1 MNIKEIDSKKLFKEF
16 EVQVPYEEVDNSINA
31 KIAEIIPTIS
41 LPGFRKGKAP
51 LNIVK
56 KKYENNILSEIIEK
70 LIEDKTKKLLEDK
83 KLKAFRQPKVEI
95 KKYEKNKPVEI
106 SIKIDLEPSI
116 KIFPFSDLE
125 LKKRS
130 IKLDKKTLEEN
141 YNNFILS
148 QKHYHKVHE
157 VRPVKLSDKIIVNI
171 STEDNSLPD
180 YLQSQKNLPIITDS
194 DYQVLPDISTKLI
207 NKKVKV
213 GDKVNLKFDL
223 KGILKEKKK
232 KIEVEFL
239 IEILS
244 LEQSHEF
251 TVTKEFLE
259 KNNLKDEKALNDN
272 LKNNLIKQYDEQLK
286 QIERKELM
294 DILDKKNKFDVPEG
308 ILEEEFN
315 SIWHRL
321 EHAKKDGKLD
331 EDDKNMSDEELK
343 KRYKRIAL
351 RRVKLAVLMQ
361 HIANEE
367 KISVSEKELTDGMIN
382 YASQYPGQEKQ
393 IFDYFKKNPSSVES
407 IRGPIFEQKIVE
419 HILSK
424 VKLKNDTIDVKK
436 FKILQ
441 ENTFNN
447 KDVQ

>member
-1 MNIKEIDSKKLFKEF
+1 MKIKEVDSKKLFKEF
-16 EVQVPYEEVDNSINA
+16 EVQVPYEEVDSSINA
-31 KIAEIIPTIS
+31 KIAEIIPTVS

-56 KKYENNILSEIIEK
+56 KKYENNILSEIIER
-70 LIEDKTKKLLEDK
+70 LVEDKTKKLLEEK

-106 SIKIDLEPSI
+106 SIKVDLVPLI
-116 KIFPFSDLE
+116 KVFPFSDLE

-130 IKLDKKTLEEN
+130 IELDKKVLEEN
-141 YNNFILS
+141 YNNFIAS
-148 QKHYHKVHE
+148 QKHYHKVSD
-157 VRPVKLSDKIIVNI
+157 VRPIILSDKIIVNI
-171 STEDNSLPD
+171 STEDKSVPEF
-180 YLQSQKNLPIITDS
+180 LQSQKKLPIITDS
-194 DYQVLPDISTKLI
+194 DYQVLPDISKKLI
-207 NKKVKV
+207 DMKVKV

-223 KGILKEKKK
+223 KGALKVKNKK
-232 KIEVEFL
+232 EVEFH

-251 TVTKEFLE
+251 KITKEFLE
-259 KNNLKDEKALNDN
+259 QNNLKDEKALNEN
-272 LKNNLIKQYDEQLK
+272 LKNNLIKQYDDQLK

-294 DILDKKNKFDVPEG
+294 DILDIKNQFDVPEG
-308 ILEEEFN
+308 ILKEEFN

-331 EDDKNMSDEELK
+331 EDDKNLSENELK
-343 KRYKRIAL
+343 KRYEKIAL

-367 KISVSEKELTDGMIN
+367 NISVTEKELTDGMIN

-407 IRGPIFEQKIVE
+407 IRGPIFEQKIVD

-424 VKLKNDTIDVKK
+424 VKLKNETIDVKK
-436 FKILQ
+436 FKKLQ
-441 ENTFNN
+441 EDTFNN
-447 KDVQ
+447 NKEA

>member
-16 EVQVPYEEVDNSINA
+16 EVQVPYEEVDSSINA
-31 KIAEIIPTIS
+31 KIAEIVPTVS

-70 LIEDKTKKLLEDK
+70 LVEDKTKKLLEEK
-83 KLKAFRQPKVEI
+83 KLKPFRQPRVAI
-95 KKYEKNKPVEI
+95 KKYEKNQPVEI
-106 SIKIDLEPSI
+106 SIKIDLDPSI
-116 KIFPFSDLE
+116 KIFPFNDLE

-141 YNNFILS
+141 YKNFIES
-148 QKHYHKVHE
+148 QKHYHKVNE

-171 STEDNSLPD
+171 STEDKSVPD
-180 YLQSQKNLPIITDS
+180 FLKSQKNLPIITDS

-207 NKKVKV
+207 DMKVKA
-213 GDKVNLKFDL
+213 GDKVNLTFDL
-223 KGILKEKKK
+223 KGVLKEKSKK
-232 KIEVEFL
+232 EIEFL

-244 LEQSHEF
+244 LEHSHEF
-251 TVTKEFLE
+251 KVTKEFLE

-272 LKNNLIKQYDEQLK
+272 LKNNLIKQYDDQLK

-294 DILDKKNKFDVPEG
+294 DILDVKNIFDVPEG
-308 ILEEEFN
+308 ILEEEFK

-321 EHAKKDGKLD
+321 DHAKKEGKLD
-331 EDDKNMSDEELK
+331 EDDKNLSEDKLK
-343 KRYKRIAL
+343 KRYEKIAL

-367 KISVSEKELTDGMIN
+367 KISVTEKELTDGMIN

-393 IFDYFKKNPSSVES
+393 IFEYFKKNPSSVES
-407 IRGPIFEQKIVE
+407 IRGPIFEQKIVDY
-419 HILSK
+419 ILSK
-424 VKLKNDTIDVKK
+424 IKLEKETIDVKK
-436 FKILQ
+436 FKKLQ
-441 ENTFNN
+441 EDTFNN
-447 KDVQ
+447 NKEN